1 MKYSNQL
8 LENKMFKIIKE
19 IVYNIALAICIMLV
33 GVLIMV
39 YGFKFKLNNVK
50 SDSQY
55 PYFKAGDMVI
65 IKEQSEYVEGDIVK
79 FYDSD
84 GTPVT
89 HRLVCIYST
98 GGQAYYICHGDNNQ
112 SVMYGIVPNAK
123 YISNWEDEA
132 EYIENQIKTG
142 AWTINKLK
150 DDSLV
155 QVISASQIEGKV
167 INHLNGMGYVVDYIK
182 NHAALLA
189 ALVAAVWCVTAVS
202 QNEIEIKRSLRLF

>member
-8 LENKMFKIIKE
+8 LENKMFKFLKE
-19 IVYNIALAICIMLV
+19 LVYNIALATCIMLV

-39 YGFKFKLNNVK
+39 FGFKFKLNNVL

-55 PYFKAGDMVI
+55 PYFKTGDMVI
-65 IKEQSEYVEGDIVK
+65 VKAQKKYVEGDIVK
-79 FYDSD
+79 FYDD
-84 GTPVT
+84 GMPVT
-89 HRLVCIYST
+89 HRLVCVYST
-98 GGQAYYICHGDNNQ
+98 GGQTYYICHGDNVQ
-112 SVMYGIVPNAK
+112 SVMYGEVPNAK

-132 EYIENQIKTG
+132 EYIESHLKTG
-142 AWTINKLK
+142 EWTINKLK

-167 INHLNGMGYVVDYIK
+167 VNHLNGMGSVVDYIK
-182 NHAALLA
+182 KHAALLA

-202 QNEIEIKRSLRLF
+202 QNEMEIKRSLRLF